1 MERCSEGEVNMDFWE
16 RDLRER
22 NLRERDWSER
32 DWREGLDALS
42 AAHAFED
49 SVLSAPASNGLI
61 GTEPALFEERAAWAL
76 EKPRDDAQGTSQ
88 MRAATGSS
96 AWTPEWPC
104 ANEHALQSGSTH
116 EGARA
121 LLQQDLRDISDQ
133 TPDEMSHDLAATDGC
148 DHHGQV
154 EVHLAIYEHRFGLDV
169 SVHATAERALAA
181 LNDTATA
188 QCARDPAIRAAV
200 CERFGRWPA
209 CGFSEDELEELLEA
223 WSELSDG
230 ERLWTTE
237 CVVQGLKARCLHTP
251 RGLLGGL
258 DNANRPAS
266 RASDGIGSS
275 ESDLAW
281 RATGESV
288 DTDACH
294 RSHSDGDQEGGAPTR
309 DMSVAN
315 GLADSADAPP
325 SFVRR
330 TESVSSPDAGLRA
343 VPVVAPSDHTM
354 PYDLLDVVH
363 DFERRVS
370 GR

>member
-1 MERCSEGEVNMDFWE
+1 MERCSEGEVNMD
-16 RDLRER
+16 
-22 NLRERDWSER
+22 LRERDWRER

-42 AAHAFED
+42 AAHAFEH
-49 SVLSAPASNGLI
+49 SVLSAPAANGLI
-61 GTEPALFEERAAWAL
+61 GEEPALSEERAARAR

-104 ANEHALQSGSTH
+104 ANERGLRSGALH
-116 EGARA
+116 EGAWELPQR
-121 LLQQDLRDISDQ
+121 DLREISDQ
-133 TPDEMSHDLAATDGC
+133 TPDEMSNDLAATC
-148 DHHGQV
+148 EFDHRAQV

-251 RGLLGGL
+251 RGRS
-258 DNANRPAS
+258 DIENSNRPAPHAID
-266 RASDGIGSS
+266 RVASS
-275 ESDLAW
+275 ESDLPW
-281 RATGESV
+281 HPIGESV
-288 DTDACH
+288 DADEH
-294 RSHSDGDQEGGAPTR
+294 DFSHADGDQRGRTPAP
-309 DMSVAN
+309 DPSAAN
-315 GLADSADAPP
+315 GSAVVADARLL
-325 SFVRR
+325 FVRR
-330 TESVSSPDAGLRA
+330 AESASVRDAGLRA
-343 VPVVAPSDHTM
+343 MPVVAPSDHTM
-354 PYDLLDVVH
+354 PYDILDVVY

-370 GR
+370 ER